1 MLKGVDFF
9 PLRNKNFISYCFRL
23 LSLEK
28 KKQRKKMIAVHK
40 SMTPH
45 RDRGTA
51 SGRQL
56 QKGSAGWL
64 SRKGIVAS
72 ITEEVIWPT
81 KVCRER

>member
-9 PLRNKNFISYCFRL
+9 PLRNKNFIGYCFRL
-23 LSLEK
+23 LSLK
-28 KKQRKKMIAVHK
+28 NKLIAVHK

-56 QKGSAGWL
+56 QKGSGGWL

-81 KVCRER
+81 KFCRER

>member
-9 PLRNKNFISYCFRL
+9 LLRNKNFIGYCFRL
-23 LSLEK
+23 FSLK
-28 KKQRKKMIAVHK
+28 KKQLRKKMIAVHK

-56 QKGSAGWL
+56 QKGSGGWL
-64 SRKGIVAS
+64 SRTGIVAS
-72 ITEEVIWPT
+72 ITEEVIWST